1 MALIADFDL
10 ELSSEDVLGRLMLGG
25 RAFRARPAAVMVAGL
40 LARLREEQ
48 LLRPQASYSCVALR
62 HGTQAGFDP
71 EAAGLFEPGRRL
83 SQRSRAG
90 FIVAAVWSLG
100 PDVSRAIADGFRQRR
115 ALQALVLDEI
125 ASLLVFRLGE
135 QLFARLRQQLAV
147 QGLCVGRPQRP
158 GDGVVT
164 LGGIVA
170 LFGEMGAGKTHLVK
184 GMVTVWGINP
194 DSVGSPTFTIVNEY
208 NGADFPVFHFDAYR
222 ISHPDAFIEMGFE
235 DYFFGDGL
243 CVVEWPENVAALLPP
258 ETLRIRLDHI
268 SPTERRFSLADSA
281 H

>member
-48 LLRPQASYSCVALR
+48 LLRPQASYRCVALR
-62 HGTQAGFDP
+62 HGSQAGFDP

-147 QGLCVGRPQRP
+147 QGLGVGRPQRP

-164 LGGIVA
+164 LGA
-170 LFGEMGAGKTHLVK
+170 Q
-184 GMVTVWGINP
+184 
-194 DSVGSPTFTIVNEY
+194 
-208 NGADFPVFHFDAYR
+208 
-222 ISHPDAFIEMGFE
+222 
-235 DYFFGDGL
+235 
-243 CVVEWPENVAALLPP
+243 AALLQLAGAG
-258 ETLRIRLDHI
+258 EVGVTLAGGGVLSPLKTGTALAAVGQRVRQPRQEAACAACASRAGCRLRARGRKGI
-268 SPTERRFSLADSA
+268 AAGASA

>member
-1 MALIADFDL
+1 MSLH
-10 ELSSEDVLGRLMLGG
+10 ELFPYTSHSIEETFAFGAKLAQVL
-25 RAFRARPAAVMVAGL
+25 
-40 LARLREEQ
+40 Q
-48 LLRPQASYSCVALR
+48 
-62 HGTQAGFDP
+62 
-71 EAAGLFEPGRRL
+71 
-83 SQRSRAG
+83 
-90 FIVAAVWSLG
+90 
-100 PDVSRAIADGFRQRR
+100 
-115 ALQALVLDEI
+115 
-125 ASLLVFRLGE
+125 
-135 QLFARLRQQLAV
+135 
-147 QGLCVGRPQRP
+147 P
-158 GDGVVT
+158 GD
-164 LGGIVA
+164 IVA

-208 NGADFPVFHFDAYR
+208 NGANFPVFHFDAYR